1 MREIYTTHILV
12 FWLIAFC
19 VDEQRANSDGL
30 HEDSDGAGARDRD
43 AAPNYLWEHGKIR
56 WCDRNA
62 C

>member
-1 MREIYTTHILV
+1 LVLCYGTCIDWVLRCEIYTTHILV

-43 AAPNYLWEHGKIR
+43 AAPNYL
-56 WCDRNA
+56 
-62 C
+62 

>member
-1 MREIYTTHILV
+1 MDWVLRCEIYTTHILV

-43 AAPNYLWEHGKIR
+43 AAPNYL
-56 WCDRNA
+56 
-62 C
+62 